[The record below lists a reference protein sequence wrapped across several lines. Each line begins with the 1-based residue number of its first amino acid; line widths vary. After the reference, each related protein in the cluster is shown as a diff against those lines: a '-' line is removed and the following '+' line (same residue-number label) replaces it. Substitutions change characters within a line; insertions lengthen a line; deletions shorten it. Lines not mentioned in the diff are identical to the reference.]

1 MLKVVK
7 LGRNDICDCGSGK
20 KFKKCCN
27 GVNKFEIGQKVSTDK
42 IKTCIDAF
50 KIMYDTYTIIDI
62 SDDLTESN
70 YQKYQIKN
78 YNANVIMLAEKNI
91 INDNVFKTRVR
102 DNSSD
107 IIVMYHGSYR
117 TFSFDDL
124 EDLMPSICS
133 MIDTSDSNKK

>member
-20 KFKKCCN
+20 KFKKCCD
-27 GVNKFEIGQKVSTDK
+27 GVNKFAIGQKVSTDK
-42 IKTCIDAF
+42 MKTCIEAF

-62 SDDLTESN
+62 SNDLTESN

-91 INDNVFKTRVR
+91 INDKVFKTRVR
-102 DNSSD
+102 DSSSD
-107 IIVMYHGSYR
+107 IMVMYKGSYR
-117 TFSFDDL
+117 TLPFDDL
-124 EDLMPSICS
+124 EDLMENICD
-133 MIDTSDSNKK
+133 MINTSDSNRK